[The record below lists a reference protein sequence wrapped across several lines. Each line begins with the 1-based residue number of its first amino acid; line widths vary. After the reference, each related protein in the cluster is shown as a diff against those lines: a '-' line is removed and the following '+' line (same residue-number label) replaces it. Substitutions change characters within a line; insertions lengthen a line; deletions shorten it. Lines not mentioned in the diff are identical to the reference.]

1 MTKKNIIFAVIGI
14 VVIGGLI
21 TLTNRNTAPTS
32 KVSYYGDAKSPITAA
47 STNVSTKG
55 EKQIIEVTAKGGYSP
70 KMTNAKAGVPTI
82 LRVQTNSTFDCSA
95 ALRIK
100 SIGYSKNLPAT
111 GTTDIELPAQV
122 AGTTLKALCSMG
134 MYNFSVQFNS

>member
-1 MTKKNIIFAVIGI
+1 MTKKNILLAIIGI
-14 VVIGGLI
+14 GVIGGLI
-21 TLTNRNTAPTS
+21 AFTKNNSSDPKIVYYSNTNNNSIEP
-32 KVSYYGDAKSPITAA
+32 SP
-47 STNVSTKG
+47 NVTTEG

-70 KMTNAKAGVPTI
+70 KITNAKAGIPTI

-111 GTTDIELPAQV
+111 GTTDIELPAQS
-122 AGTTLKALCSMG
+122 AGSTIKALCSMG
-134 MYNFSVQFNS
+134 MYNFSVQFSS

>member
-1 MTKKNIIFAVIGI
+1 MTKKNIIFTIIAL

-21 TLTNRNTAPTS
+21 SLTNKNPS
-32 KVSYYGDAKSPITAA
+32 PKVTYYGDSNNSNAVISN
-47 STNVSTKG
+47 NVNTEG
-55 EKQIIEVTAKGGYSP
+55 GKQVIEITAKGGYSP
-70 KMTNAKAGVPTI
+70 AKTTAKAGVPTI
-82 LRVQTNSTFDCSA
+82 LRVKTNGTYDCSA

-111 GTTDIELPAQV
+111 GTTDIELPAQA
-122 AGTTLKALCSMG
+122 AGSTLKALCSMG

>member
-1 MTKKNIIFAVIGI
+1 MTKRNIIFAIVGI
-14 VVIGGLI
+14 AVIGGLI
-21 TLTNRNTAPTS
+21 AFTNKGTSTS
-32 KVSYYGDAKSPITAA
+32 KITYYGETNNGSVGTSP
-47 STNVSTKG
+47 NVTTEG
-55 EKQIIEVTAKGGYSP
+55 EKQIIEVSAKGGYSP

-111 GTTDIELPAQV
+111 GTTDIELPSQV